1 MTATQSLSRQ
11 RFEKQ
16 DFSGQDL
23 EKADLSFSV
32 FSQCNFDGANMNE
45 ANCEGV
51 DFSGSSFRRT
61 RMYRLNGRNAK
72 FAGTIF
78 EPIDCYG
85 MTLTFDCLTFQGMHI
100 GQLWYFALLTMI
112 ASMWPAPVPVKEPLR
127 DNLIALIGAQ
137 RYVKL
142 KQMLQARQL

>member
-1 MTATQSLSRQ
+1 VTATQSLTRQ
-11 RFEKQ
+11 RFEKV

-32 FSQCNFDGANMNE
+32 FHGCNFDGANMSE
-45 ANCEGV
+45 SNCEGC
-51 DFSGSSFRRT
+51 DFTGSTFRRT
-61 RMYRLNGRNAK
+61 KMYRLNGRNAK
-72 FAGTIF
+72 FAATIF

-85 MTLTFDCLTFQGMHI
+85 ITLTFDCLTFQSVHI
-100 GQLWYFALLTMI
+100 GQLWWYAILSMI
-112 ASMWPAPVPVKEPLR
+112 ASMWPAPAPVKEPLR